1 MQDHVILGI
10 HIVNRMKDAAPIQSI
25 FSEFGCN
32 IKTRLGLH
40 DVDADFC
47 SPSGVVLLEIFG
59 GVEVAEKMMAK
70 LKAVPGIEVQIMRF
84 AHK

>member
-10 HIVNRMKDAAPIQSI
+10 HIINRMKDAVQIQAI

-40 DVDADFC
+40 DVDASVC
-47 SPSGVVLLEIFG
+47 SPAGIVLLEIFG
-59 GVEVAEKMMAK
+59 GIEVAEKMKAK
-70 LKAVPGIEVQIMRF
+70 LAAIPGVEVQMMHF
-84 AHK
+84 VH